1 MWNIDQYT
9 SKGDDIGEESAGFTD
24 VLYDQ
29 GRVQRMVKAG
39 LNALR
44 MLGSDIRIHSV
55 VSVAANCLG
64 KNLVFKYL
72 AS

>member
-9 SKGDDIGEESAGFTD
+9 PKGDDIGEEPAGFTD
-24 VLYDQ
+24 MYGQEGVK
-29 GRVQRMVKAG
+29 RMVKAG

-44 MLGSDIRIHSV
+44 MLGSDIRIHPV
-55 VSVAANCLG
+55 ASVAADCLS
-64 KNLVFKYL
+64 KNLVLKYL